1 MGRAS
6 VAGVAPVSGSPDAP
20 QGPGGPE
27 GPTGPGRRAA
37 RKAASGKGGKG
48 GDPAAIKKAK
58 RRKRVNLL
66 VAAFAVM
73 VIMAGG
79 AVVGLTWFY
88 DDVPEY
94 RTEELQATSI
104 VFENGNTM
112 ATLGEFNRTVVP
124 AGEISPLVKHAVVAA
139 EDKNFEDHEGIDVKG
154 IMRAAWNNF
163 TGGGK
168 QGASTI
174 TQQYARHAADLTGIN
189 YNRKIRE
196 AVLARK
202 LEQEYTKDEILGFY
216 LNAIYLGRGC
226 YGIEAAAQCYFGKS
240 AVAKPGQKNALT
252 AAEAAV
258 LASVIKQPEPDPLTG
273 HQGFDPQLNLPEAQA
288 RWEYTLNNMVEKK
301 WLSAEERA
309 AAQYP
314 KFNKY
319 DPKKCQV
326 GCGLDKPTGNVV
338 NYVRDELEA
347 MGIPAAEWKKGGY
360 RITTTINKKAQAAA
374 EAAARRASKT
384 SPMSK
389 LPAHYQ
395 AALVA
400 VNPKNG
406 RVMAYYGGDN
416 GTGTDFAGLNGDGTG
431 PHAPGSTFKIYTL
444 AAAMRAGIQVDSYWD
459 LTKLKDGDRVIN
471 NAGRTN
477 IPCGKSCTLEHS
489 TVQSYNAP
497 FYWIS
502 KELGPEK
509 VVQAARDAGITLMKD
524 TATGKVHDIAKADP
538 KTVAPKYFDIQVGFG
553 QYPVT
558 VLDHA
563 NGVATLANRGNF
575 VKAHFIEKVEKRN
588 PATGKYDRVP
598 GSGEKIKSVRKFD
611 EAEID
616 NINSV
621 LKQIPGSVG
630 NGLAGGREAI
640 GKTGTWELDD
650 SGKGASGDAWMV
662 GATHQVAA
670 AVWVGTSGARR
681 AIKEPG
687 GGSMSGGGTPATIW
701 ELFME
706 QVHKDLDLERES
718 FAARKNI
725 GDPNSPYPNGVKP
738 QDKPV
743 DPCDLLPE
751 GACGGRDDD
760 GGGDDDDNDGP
771 VQPRPDFSIRP
782 RD

>member
-1 MGRAS
+1 
-6 VAGVAPVSGSPDAP
+6 
-20 QGPGGPE
+20 
-27 GPTGPGRRAA
+27 
-37 RKAASGKGGKG
+37 
-48 GDPAAIKKAK
+48 
-58 RRKRVNLL
+58 
-66 VAAFAVM
+66 
-73 VIMAGG
+73 
-79 AVVGLTWFY
+79 
-88 DDVPEY
+88 
-94 RTEELQATSI
+94 
-104 VFENGNTM
+104 
-112 ATLGEFNRTVVP
+112 
-124 AGEISPLVKHAVVAA
+124 
-139 EDKNFEDHEGIDVKG
+139 
-154 IMRAAWNNF
+154 
-163 TGGGK
+163 
-168 QGASTI
+168 
-174 TQQYARHAADLTGIN
+174 
-189 YNRKIRE
+189 
-196 AVLARK
+196 RK

-240 AVAKPGQKNALT
+240 ALTKPGQPNALT

-273 HQGFDPQLNLPEAQA
+273 HQGFDPQVNLPEAQA
-288 RWEYTLNNMVEKK
+288 RWGYTLDNMVEKK

-314 KFNKY
+314 KFKQY

-338 NYVRDELEA
+338 NYVREELEA

-360 RITTTINKKAQAAA
+360 RITTTINKKAQEAA

-416 GTGTDFAGLNGDGTG
+416 GTGTDFAGMNGDGTG

-444 AAAMRAGIQVDSYWD
+444 AAAMRAEIQIESYWD
-459 LTKLKDGDRVIN
+459 VTKDDDGGRKIN

-489 TVQSYNAP
+489 TVQSYNVP

-502 KELGPEK
+502 KDLGPDK
-509 VVQAARDAGITLMKD
+509 VVQAARDAGITMMKD
-524 TATGKVHDIAKADP
+524 TETGEVHDIAKADP
-538 KTVAPKYFDIQVGFG
+538 KSVAPKYFDNEVGFG

-563 NGVATLANRGNF
+563 NGVATLANRGLYI
-575 VKAHFIEKVEKRN
+575 KAHFIAKVEQRN

-598 GSGEKIKSVRKFD
+598 GTGEKVKSVRKFE
-611 EAEID
+611 EAQVD

-621 LKQIPGSVG
+621 LKQIPGNIG
-630 NGLAGGREAI
+630 KGLVGGREAI
-640 GKTGTWELDD
+640 GKTGTWELGP
-650 SGKGASGDAWMV
+650 SGKKGDSGDAWMV
-662 GATHQVAA
+662 GATQQMAA

-681 AIKEPG
+681 AIKETNG
-687 GGSMSGGGTPATIW
+687 NAMGGGGTPAAIW

-706 QVHKDLDLERES
+706 KVHKDLNLDRES
-718 FAARKNI
+718 FAARKDI

-738 QDKPV
+738 QEEPV
-743 DPCDLLPE
+743 DPCELLPE
-751 GACGGRDDD
+751 GACGGDDNDD
-760 GGGDDDDNDGP
+760 GRGDDDDDNDNNNGP
-771 VQPRPDFSIRP
+771 TIPTPAFTGRP